1 MILVAV
7 NKTPFFIAFLI
18 MLDAFAKHSSIA
30 SIEVGINALM
40 ERYQSTAG
48 NIANANTPNYLAKE
62 VNFEDNLRKIQDKL
76 RYNTEPELTKTDDGH
91 FHITASSVYETKIDF
106 TEPDRD
112 FVTTNNT
119 VDLEREM
126 LTLGKT
132 AMKYRAVATLG
143 RKFFDGL
150 TNIIKG

>member
-1 MILVAV
+1 
-7 NKTPFFIAFLI
+7 

-40 ERYQSTAG
+40 ERYNATAG
-48 NIANANTPNYLAKE
+48 NIANAGTPNYLTKE
-62 VNFEDNLRKIQDKL
+62 VNFEDDLRRIQNKL
-76 RYNTEPELTKTDDGH
+76 RYNTEPELTKTNEDH
-91 FHITASSVYETKIDF
+91 FHITASSAYEAKVEV
-106 TEPDRD
+106 TEPNRD
-112 FVTTNNT
+112 FITSNNT

-132 AMKYRAVATLG
+132 AMKYRAVATMG
-143 RKFFDGL
+143 RKLFDGL

>member
-1 MILVAV
+1 
-7 NKTPFFIAFLI
+7 

-40 ERYQSTAG
+40 ERYNATAG
-48 NIANANTPNYLAKE
+48 NIANAGTPNYLTKE
-62 VNFEDNLRKIQDKL
+62 VNFEDDHRRIQNKL
-76 RYNTEPELTKTDDGH
+76 RYNTEPELTKTNEDH
-91 FHITASSVYETKIDF
+91 FHITANSAYEAKVEV
-106 TEPDRD
+106 TEPNQD
-112 FVTTNNT
+112 FITSNNT

-132 AMKYRAVATLG
+132 AMKYRAVATMG

>member
-1 MILVAV
+1 
-7 NKTPFFIAFLI
+7 

-40 ERYQSTAG
+40 ERYNATAG
-48 NIANANTPNYLAKE
+48 NIANAGTPNYLSKE
-62 VNFEDNLRKIQDKL
+62 VSFENDLRKIQDKL

-91 FHITASSVYETKIDF
+91 FHITASSVYETKVEIA
-106 TEPDRD
+106 EPDRD
-112 FVTTNNT
+112 FMTTNNT

-132 AMKYRAVATLG
+132 AMKYRAVATMG

>member
-1 MILVAV
+1 
-7 NKTPFFIAFLI
+7 
-18 MLDAFAKHSSIA
+18 MLDAFTKHSTIG

-40 ERYQSTAG
+40 ERYNATAG
-48 NIANANTPNYLAKE
+48 NIANAGTPNYLAKE
-62 VNFEDNLRKIQDKL
+62 VSFEDDLKRIQDKL
-76 RYNTEPELTKTDDGH
+76 RYNTEPELTKTDEGH
-91 FHITASSVYETKIDF
+91 FHITASSVYEAKVEV
-106 TEPDRD
+106 TEPNRD
-112 FVTTNNT
+112 FITSNNT

-132 AMKYRAVATLG
+132 AMKYRAVATIG

>member
-1 MILVAV
+1 
-7 NKTPFFIAFLI
+7 

-30 SIEVGINALM
+30 SIEVGIHALM
-40 ERYQSTAG
+40 ERYNATAG
-48 NIANANTPNYLAKE
+48 NIANAGTPNFLAKE
-62 VNFEDNLRKIQDKL
+62 VSFEDDLRRIQDKL
-76 RYNTEPELTKTDDGH
+76 RYNTEPDLTQTNHNH
-91 FHITASSVYETKIDF
+91 FNTTASSIYEAKVEV

-112 FVTTNNT
+112 FMVTNNT

-132 AMKYRAVATLG
+132 AMKYRAVATMG
-143 RKFFDGL
+143 RKLFDGL

>member
-1 MILVAV
+1 
-7 NKTPFFIAFLI
+7 
-18 MLDAFAKHSSIA
+18 MLDAFSKHSSIA

-40 ERYQSTAG
+40 ERYNATAG
-48 NIANANTPNYLAKE
+48 NIANAGTPNFLAKE
-62 VNFEDNLRKIQDKL
+62 VSFEDDLRRIQNKL
-76 RYNTEPELTKTDDGH
+76 RYNTEPELTKTNEDH
-91 FHITASSVYETKIDF
+91 FHITANSAYEAKVEV
-106 TEPDRD
+106 TEPNRD
-112 FVTTNNT
+112 FITLNNT

-132 AMKYRAVATLG
+132 AMKYRAVATMG

>member
-1 MILVAV
+1 
-7 NKTPFFIAFLI
+7 
-18 MLDAFAKHSSIA
+18 MLDPFAKHSSIA

-40 ERYQSTAG
+40 ERYNATAG
-48 NIANANTPNYLAKE
+48 NIANAGAPNYLTKE
-62 VNFEDNLRKIQDKL
+62 VNFEDDLQRIQNKL

-91 FHITASSVYETKIDF
+91 FHITANSVYEAKVEV
-106 TEPDRD
+106 TEPNRD
-112 FVTTNNT
+112 FITSNNT

-126 LTLGKT
+126 LILGKT
-132 AMKYRAVATLG
+132 AMKYRAVATMG

>member
-1 MILVAV
+1 
-7 NKTPFFIAFLI
+7 

-40 ERYQSTAG
+40 ERYNATAG
-48 NIANANTPNYLAKE
+48 NIANAGTPNYLSKE
-62 VNFEDNLRKIQDKL
+62 VSFENDLKKIQDKL

-91 FHITASSVYETKIDF
+91 FHITANSIYETKIDV
-106 TEPDRD
+106 TEPNRD
-112 FVTTNNT
+112 FMTTNNT

-132 AMKYRAVATLG
+132 AMKYRAVATMG
-143 RKFFDGL
+143 RKLFDGL
-150 TNIIKG
+150 NGIIRG

>member
-1 MILVAV
+1 
-7 NKTPFFIAFLI
+7 

-40 ERYQSTAG
+40 ERYNTTAG
-48 NIANANTPNYLAKE
+48 NIANAGTPNYLAKE
-62 VNFEDNLRKIQDKL
+62 VSFENDLRKIQDRL
-76 RYNTEPELTKTDDGH
+76 RYNNEPELAQTDNGH
-91 FHITASSVYETKIDF
+91 FHITANSIYETEVEI

-112 FVTTNNT
+112 FMTTNNT

-132 AMKYRAVATLG
+132 AMKYRAVATMG

-150 TNIIKG
+150 TNIIRG

>member
-1 MILVAV
+1 
-7 NKTPFFIAFLI
+7 

-40 ERYQSTAG
+40 ERYNATAG
-48 NIANANTPNYLAKE
+48 NIANAGTPNYLTKE
-62 VNFEDNLRKIQDKL
+62 VNFEDDLRRIQNKL
-76 RYNTEPELTKTDDGH
+76 RYNTEPELTKTNEDH
-91 FHITASSVYETKIDF
+91 FHITANSAYEAKVEV
-106 TEPDRD
+106 TEPNQD
-112 FVTTNNT
+112 FITSNNT

-132 AMKYRAVATLG
+132 AMKYRAVATMG

>member
-1 MILVAV
+1 
-7 NKTPFFIAFLI
+7 

-40 ERYQSTAG
+40 ERYNATAG
-48 NIANANTPNYLAKE
+48 NIANAGTPNYLSKE
-62 VNFEDNLRKIQDKL
+62 VSFENDLKKIQDKL
-76 RYNTEPELTKTDDGH
+76 RYNNEPELAQTDNGH
-91 FHITASSVYETKIDF
+91 FNITGNSIYETKIDV

-132 AMKYRAVATLG
+132 AMKYRAVATMG
-143 RKFFDGL
+143 RKLFDGL
-150 TNIIKG
+150 NGIIRG